1 MQREKKYQIE
11 ERQTE
16 LDTGFHPGLLELE
29 NDKPLKDNFQNL
41 DIVTC
46 CYFMHWVKAG
56 RAYNNVVNLKTFFS
70 KVYLSVN

>member
-1 MQREKKYQIE
+1 MKLSCFGVPSVHGASLINCAFLNSMQREKKYQIE

-46 CYFMHWVKAG
+46 CYFMH
-56 RAYNNVVNLKTFFS
+56 
-70 KVYLSVN
+70 